1 MLKLINVLYNNN
13 TYDVIN
19 SKKLEES
26 IVSGNV
32 KKFFRSS
39 GWVTISV
46 GPIRKNNSYH
56 LTENRD
62 MGTH

>member
-13 TYDVIN
+13 TYDVIK
-19 SKKLEES
+19 SSKLEES

-46 GPIRKNNSYH
+46 GPIRKTNHYH
-56 LTENRD
+56 LIESRD
-62 MGTH
+62 METH